1 MSDDMNARVAVLES
15 RTNDLRDHLE
25 TVEEDVK
32 HIRSA
37 IDQAKGGWKAW
48 IAFGAASATIGAVL
62 AKVGQKVWFQ

>member
-1 MSDDMNARVAVLES
+1 MSDDLNARVAVLES
-15 RTNDLRDHLE
+15 RTNDLHEDLATIE
-25 TVEEDVK
+25 KDVK

-62 AKVGQKVWFQ
+62 AKLGQKVGF